1 MSFFSLEQKWFK
13 FVKSSQIKLL
23 AFFLIALISIFFLSV
38 TLGSFDFNLRDLL
51 SRKSDSL
58 DSIVLFE
65 IRIPR
70 VLLAAFVGAS
80 LGISGASLQGLFRNP
95 LADPGLI
102 GVSAGAALGASFVI
116 VVGSSFFPEFIFGT
130 FILPFS
136 AIIGASFVISLLYI
150 FTQGFGY
157 QGITYMLLVG
167 IAVNAFASV
176 GIGILTYI
184 STDSELRGLTFW
196 TMGSFGGSSW
206 QLIMPALIIISL
218 TVLWLIPSSRKLD
231 LLQLGEPE
239 AYRLGVDVRRLKFK
253 VIISSAVIVG
263 LSVSLSGMIGFVG
276 LVVPHLVRLLGGV
289 NHNYLLPG
297 SALLGASL
305 MMGADLLS
313 RILIQPAELPV
324 GLITSAIGAPFFLW
338 LIFSCCIWVKL
349 NLTAIIL
356 RTWSFSCRVFI
367 TQKTVRV
374 TKLMLQDIYTF
385 SYRCRII

>member
-1 MSFFSLEQKWFK
+1 MSLFLSKKSNSLRFINSFQ
-13 FVKSSQIKLL
+13 VGIITIL
-23 AFFLIALISIFFLSV
+23 LISLIVIFIGSI
-38 TLGSFDFNLRDLL
+38 TLGSFDFSIKALL
-51 SRKSDSL
+51 SSSNSL
-58 DSIVLFE
+58 DNIVLLE

-70 VLLAAFVGAS
+70 VFLAAFVGAS
-80 LGISGASLQGLFRNP
+80 LGLSGASLQGLFRNP

-102 GVSAGAALGASFVI
+102 GVSAGAALGASLII
-116 VVGSSFFPEFIFGT
+116 VLGSGVLPDFIFGT
-130 FILPFS
+130 LILPIS
-136 AIIGASFVISLLYI
+136 AIIGASLVISLLYL

-196 TMGSFGGSSW
+196 TMGSFGGASW
-206 QLIMPALIIISL
+206 QLIMPAIIIITL
-218 TVLWLIPSSRKLD
+218 TMIWMIPSSRKLD

-239 AYRLGVDVRRLKFK
+239 AYRLGVDVKKLKFK
-253 VIISSAVIVG
+253 VIISSAITVG
-263 LSVSLSGMIGFVG
+263 ISVSLSGMIGFVG
-276 LVVPHLVRLLGGV
+276 LVVPHLVRLIGGV

-305 MMGADLLS
+305 MMSADLIS

-338 LIFSCCIWVKL
+338 LIF
-349 NLTAIIL
+349 
-356 RTWSFSCRVFI
+356 
-367 TQKTVRV
+367 
-374 TKLMLQDIYTF
+374 
-385 SYRCRII
+385 RIRKS

>member
-1 MSFFSLEQKWFK
+1 M
-13 FVKSSQIKLL
+13 
-23 AFFLIALISIFFLSV
+23 
-38 TLGSFDFNLRDLL
+38 L

-239 AYRLGVDVRRLKFK
+239 AYRLGVDIRRLKFK

-338 LIFSCCIWVKL
+338 LIF
-349 NLTAIIL
+349 
-356 RTWSFSCRVFI
+356 
-367 TQKTVRV
+367 
-374 TKLMLQDIYTF
+374 
-385 SYRCRII
+385 RIRKS

>member
-1 MSFFSLEQKWFK
+1 MSLFLSKKSNSLRFINSFQAG
-13 FVKSSQIKLL
+13 IITIL
-23 AFFLIALISIFFLSV
+23 LISLIVIFIGSI
-38 TLGSFDFNLRDLL
+38 TLGSFDFSIKALL
-51 SRKSDSL
+51 SNSNSL
-58 DSIVLFE
+58 DNIVLLE

-70 VLLAAFVGAS
+70 VFLAAFVGAS
-80 LGISGASLQGLFRNP
+80 LGLSGASLQGLFRNP

-102 GVSAGAALGASFVI
+102 GVSAGAALGASLII
-116 VVGSSFFPEFIFGT
+116 VLGSGVLPDFIFGT
-130 FILPFS
+130 LILPIS
-136 AIIGASFVISLLYI
+136 AIIGASLVISLLYL

-196 TMGSFGGSSW
+196 TMGSFGGASW
-206 QLIMPALIIISL
+206 QLIMPAIIIITL
-218 TVLWLIPSSRKLD
+218 TMIWMIPSSRKLD

-239 AYRLGVDVRRLKFK
+239 AYRLGVDVKKLKFK
-253 VIISSAVIVG
+253 VIISSAITVG
-263 LSVSLSGMIGFVG
+263 ISVSLSGMIGFVG
-276 LVVPHLVRLLGGV
+276 LVVPHLVRLIGGV

-305 MMGADLLS
+305 MMSADLIS

-338 LIFSCCIWVKL
+338 LIF
-349 NLTAIIL
+349 
-356 RTWSFSCRVFI
+356 
-367 TQKTVRV
+367 
-374 TKLMLQDIYTF
+374 
-385 SYRCRII
+385 RIRKS

>member
-102 GVSAGAALGASFVI
+102 GVSAGAALGASFIIVI
-116 VVGSSFFPEFIFGT
+116 GASFFPEFIFGT

-338 LIFSCCIWVKL
+338 LIF
-349 NLTAIIL
+349 
-356 RTWSFSCRVFI
+356 
-367 TQKTVRV
+367 
-374 TKLMLQDIYTF
+374 
-385 SYRCRII
+385 RIRKS

>member
-1 MSFFSLEQKWFK
+1 MSLFLSKKSNSLRFINSFQ
-13 FVKSSQIKLL
+13 VGIITIL
-23 AFFLIALISIFFLSV
+23 LISLIVIFIGSI
-38 TLGSFDFNLRDLL
+38 TLGSFDFSIKSLL
-51 SRKSDSL
+51 SSSNSL
-58 DSIVLFE
+58 DNIVLLE

-70 VLLAAFVGAS
+70 VFLAAFVGAS
-80 LGISGASLQGLFRNP
+80 LGLSGASLQGLFRNP

-102 GVSAGAALGASFVI
+102 GVSAGAALGASLII
-116 VVGSSFFPEFIFGT
+116 VLGSGVLPDFIFGT
-130 FILPFS
+130 LILPIS
-136 AIIGASFVISLLYI
+136 AIIGASLVISLLYL

-196 TMGSFGGSSW
+196 TMGSFGGASW
-206 QLIMPALIIISL
+206 QLIMPAIIIITL
-218 TVLWLIPSSRKLD
+218 TMIWMIPSSRKLD

-239 AYRLGVDVRRLKFK
+239 AYRLGVDVKKLKFK
-253 VIISSAVIVG
+253 VIISSAITVG
-263 LSVSLSGMIGFVG
+263 ISVSLSGMIGFVG
-276 LVVPHLVRLLGGV
+276 LVVPHLVRLIGGV

-305 MMGADLLS
+305 MMSADLIS

-338 LIFSCCIWVKL
+338 LIF
-349 NLTAIIL
+349 
-356 RTWSFSCRVFI
+356 RV
-367 TQKTVRV
+367 RR
-374 TKLMLQDIYTF
+374 
-385 SYRCRII
+385 S